1 MNVPRDLGRT
11 ALLCVVGG
19 ASDAIAYLRFGTF
32 VGAMTGNTVL
42 IGIAIAQGHGASAV
56 YHIAIVAVFLMA
68 VIATRA
74 AFDFAMPVFVPLM
87 LTAIMLCLSGLI
99 ASPWGAALGA
109 AALGMQNAA
118 VRRIGGVPVNTAFIT
133 GDLIRL
139 GVAVP
144 EAGAPAPNPEV
155 VLLATAWV
163 AYAAGAVLGAVA
175 LHLISYPMIVP
186 AVLAVAAACIETI
199 VARRNTAKRSK

>member
-11 ALLCVVGG
+11 ALLCLVGG
-19 ASDAIAYLRFGTF
+19 SADAIAYLRFGTF

-42 IGIAIAQGHGASAV
+42 IGINIAEGHAASAL
-56 YHIAIVAVFLMA
+56 YHVAIVAVFLAA

-74 AFDFAMPVFVPLM
+74 AFDLQMPVIVPLM
-87 LTAIMLCLSGLI
+87 LTAIMLGLSGLI
-99 ASPWGAALGA
+99 ASPWGAALSA

-118 VRRIGGVPVNTAFIT
+118 VRRIGGVPVNTAFVT

-139 GVAVP
+139 GTAVP
-144 EAGAPAPNPEV
+144 EAGAPGPNREV
-155 VLLATAWV
+155 VLLASAWV

-175 LHLISYPMIVP
+175 LHLMPYPMIVP
-186 AVLAVAAACIETI
+186 AVLAVAAGVVEATVERRKS
-199 VARRNTAKRSK
+199 ARESK

>member
-11 ALLCVVGG
+11 ALLCIVGG

-42 IGIAIAQGHGASAV
+42 IGIAITEGHGASAL
-56 YHIAIVAVFLMA
+56 YHVAIVAVFLMA

-74 AFDFAMPVFVPLM
+74 AFDFAMPMIVPLM
-87 LTAIMLCLSGLI
+87 LTAIMLGLSGLI
-99 ASPWGAALGA
+99 ASPWGAALSA

-118 VRRIGGVPVNTAFIT
+118 VRRIGGVPVNTAFVT

-139 GVAVP
+139 GAAVP
-144 EAGAPAPNPEV
+144 EARSPGPHPEV
-155 VLLATAWV
+155 FLLATAWV

-175 LHLISYPMIVP
+175 LHLMSYPMIVP
-186 AVLAVAAACIETI
+186 AVLAAAAACIETI
-199 VARRNTAKRSK
+199 AARRDMARPFT